1 MNYENVYIITSAI
14 LGLHLLCRVL
24 IPEANKDT
32 TNVERFTASAENSV
46 FQADTSNL
54 GNGLLPPPAIQETT
68 YLINLKRRPDRL
80 AMFRRDFSKCDIP
93 HNFRV
98 VEGVDGGKLN
108 VDKQDLTELARAELK
123 QLETTGYRSKH
134 YQLTRGAIGCYL
146 SHIRAWNQILK
157 DGSNIGLV
165 FEDDANIPIGVQG
178 SINEAMRNAPPD
190 WDIVLMG
197 VACHTCNGVRTRPGF
212 LRVKKFWL
220 LHCYLIKASA
230 IQKIFKSD
238 ALFPIGQQIDSLLS
252 EMSDMLK
259 IYAVSPGFVN
269 QRASR
274 TDIQA
279 PLKEERGE
287 DPLARVPI
295 GTQASNSQSITTK
308 ITNSL
313 LPSTYTK
320 NGGAASMPN
329 PADLNVDDEDEGND
343 LAANPDSRVGVSS
356 TTNYT

>member
-1 MNYENVYIITSAI
+1 MSTENVYIITSVV

-24 IPEANKDT
+24 IPQANKAAEQIET
-32 TNVERFTASAENSV
+32 FTASSQNSV
-46 FQADTSNL
+46 FEADNSNI
-54 GNGLLPPPAIQETT
+54 GNGLLPPPAIQENT

-80 AMFRRDFSKCDIP
+80 AMFRRDYAKCDIP
-93 HNFRV
+93 HNFKI

-108 VDKQDLTELARAELK
+108 IERQDLTELARAELK

-157 DGSNIGLV
+157 DGSNVGLI
-165 FEDDANIPIGVQG
+165 FEDDAQIPIGVQS

-190 WDIVLMG
+190 WDIMLMG

-259 IYAVSPGFVN
+259 IYAVTPGFVN

-279 PLKEERGE
+279 PLKTEAGE
-287 DPLARVPI
+287 DPLARIPI
-295 GTQASNSQSITTK
+295 GSQASNSQSITTK

-329 PADLNVDDEDEGND
+329 PADLNLEDEEDGD
-343 LAANPDSRVGVSS
+343 ELAANPDSLVNYG
-356 TTNYT
+356 TNYT